1 MKLVEPK
8 HPALHTEANIN
19 PFETDI
25 DWAHREQEMFQLMH
39 DKIGIGLASPQLGDS
54 YRMFV
59 MTHSTKGDIGIYNPQ
74 IIATSEKQVTME
86 EGCLS
91 FPLLFLHLTRPEE
104 VMVKYQTVEQETVE
118 ESLSGLDARVFL
130 HEYEHLTGK
139 TYLDNASDLKLQRD
153 MKQREKAFK
162 RLGV

>member
-25 DWAHREQEMFQLMH
+25 DWEYREQEMFQLMH
-39 DKIGIGLASPQLGDS
+39 DKIGIGLASPQVGDS
-54 YRMFV
+54 YKMFV
-59 MTHSTKGDIGIYNPQ
+59 MTHSTKGDLGIYNPV
-74 IIATSEKQVTME
+74 IIATSEKHVTME

-104 VMVKYQTVEQETVE
+104 IMVKYQTVNQETVE
-118 ESLSGLDARVFL
+118 ESLKGLDARVFL

-139 TYLDNASDLKLQRD
+139 TYLDNASDLKLQRA

-162 RLGV
+162 RLGI